1 MAPSIRS
8 LLAAIPYPAESL
20 PLAGICVT
28 VWFADY
34 YRTSGAMNRPAPL
47 IAYGPPAMFL
57 PGEIPAHLY
66 PCWYRGGAPLFL
78 ASFLASGL
86 A

>member
-8 LLAAIPYPAESL
+8 LLAAISYPAESL
-20 PLAGICVT
+20 PLAGICAM
-28 VWFADY
+28 VWFADC

-47 IAYGPPAMFL
+47 IACGPPAMFL
-57 PGEIPAHLY
+57 PGAIPAHLY
-66 PCWYRGGAPLFL
+66 PRWYRGGAPLFL
-78 ASFLASGL
+78 ASGL